1 MLLLL
6 QGRVHRAALPRPRG
20 CAEVTALLGGW
31 DGAPPPA
38 SCWDSPQDC
47 PSQSPASR
55 TTQQGSL
62 CWGHRSVLLLPEELS
77 AIPFTHTLLCL
88 LPPQAIKPSGKR
100 LPGCRK
106 ACCRVFSI
114 AAIPAGKASYVLCV
128 AQTSR
133 GQEQSGMRCTAAAL
147 DQPPALSASLP
158 RASLRRRK
166 LDFLLPL
173 DLHPSA
179 PMDLHPATPVA
190 PVWERGRFSIA
201 GRGGRS
207 HPRAALAPLP
217 PGSA

>member
-1 MLLLL
+1 
-6 QGRVHRAALPRPRG
+6 
-20 CAEVTALLGGW
+20 
-31 DGAPPPA
+31 
-38 SCWDSPQDC
+38 
-47 PSQSPASR
+47 
-55 TTQQGSL
+55 
-62 CWGHRSVLLLPEELS
+62 
-77 AIPFTHTLLCL
+77 
-88 LPPQAIKPSGKR
+88 
-100 LPGCRK
+100 
-106 ACCRVFSI
+106 
-114 AAIPAGKASYVLCV
+114 
-128 AQTSR
+128 
-133 GQEQSGMRCTAAAL
+133 MRCTAAAL